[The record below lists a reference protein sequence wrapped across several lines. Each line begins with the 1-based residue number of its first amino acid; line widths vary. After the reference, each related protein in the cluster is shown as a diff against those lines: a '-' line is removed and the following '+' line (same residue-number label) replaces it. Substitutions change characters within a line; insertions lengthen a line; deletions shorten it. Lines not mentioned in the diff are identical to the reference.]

1 MAHSYPS
8 NTGKGRNGFFHA
20 LTFTLLIVA
29 FACTPAFA
37 DPTIAITECGTIIGQ
52 PGHYIL
58 ANDLNCGGPVGPAA
72 GVANPVAGWG
82 PLQNPFD
89 GSTIV
94 LPHPLTIPNG
104 IDIIADH
111 VDLLLN
117 GHTIDGGG
125 SGGIGISVG
134 VAGSA
139 PGNAHVHILGPG
151 TVTGFGTGLLLV
163 QATFSSVREV
173 TATDNGA
180 DFVLSGFAPDC
191 APACSSTKNDFQ
203 GNTAANSM
211 FGFLLQGADDNTLRD
226 NNVSNTGFGIVL
238 AILNQGNDV
247 RANTAS
253 NNAEAGI
260 VLGFFGIFNVTD
272 NDVTHNTALN
282 NGVFD
287 LFDFNGNCTTNT
299 WKHNTF
305 VTAGPP
311 CIQ

>member
-1 MAHSYPS
+1 
-8 NTGKGRNGFFHA
+8 
-20 LTFTLLIVA
+20 
-29 FACTPAFA
+29 
-37 DPTIAITECGTIIGQ
+37 
-52 PGHYIL
+52 
-58 ANDLNCGGPVGPAA
+58 
-72 GVANPVAGWG
+72 
-82 PLQNPFD
+82 
-89 GSTIV
+89 
-94 LPHPLTIPNG
+94 
-104 IDIIADH
+104 
-111 VDLLLN
+111 
-117 GHTIDGGG
+117 
-125 SGGIGISVG
+125 
-134 VAGSA
+134 
-139 PGNAHVHILGPG
+139 
-151 TVTGFGTGLLLV
+151 LLLV

-180 DFVLSGFAPDC
+180 DFVLSGVAPGC

-282 NGVFD
+282 NGAFD